1 MVTITERSLSL
12 INTNCG
18 TAFKKLLQLFLVI
31 ILVLFP
37 SCKSI
42 TELDSAFKGEVVV
55 LSSDLSVAGVISIHD
70 GPASILVYPGH
81 ILIATI
87 EGIILDYDSESLEKL
102 GEYQVGPPSPS
113 GYSEMIYSP
122 VKGSVY
128 LLGSYG
134 NILEL
139 DLPDCTVTDM
149 FSVCQMP
156 ALMVSGGPDSPY
168 IFVSDG
174 GTNEVIRIL
183 TSTNA
188 PSGSLMFNQSIRTMA
203 PLDEEN
209 MIVATGGQTKIIYE
223 LAAGYLGTLPMYP
236 EEAQGIGT
244 IWNREYTAAIF
255 SGSIGIIYFHLNADS
270 TQYIWSFEQTRPVEG
285 SSFLL
290 RCNETLHAN
299 VVSYTGEGECLLSS
313 YDHTTGNILHQVELN
328 GFPIDMEVTPAGNV
342 FVLTAFE

>member
-1 MVTITERSLSL
+1 MVAVTKGVLSF
-12 INTNCG
+12 TNMDSR
-18 TAFKKLLQLFLVI
+18 AASKKVLQLFPVI
-31 ILVLFP
+31 ILLMFP
-37 SCKSI
+37 GCKSI

-55 LSSDLSVAGVISIHD
+55 LSSDLTVAGVISIPD

-81 ILIATI
+81 ILVATI
-87 EGIILDYDSESLEKL
+87 EGIILDFDSESLEKL

-139 DLPDCTVTDM
+139 DLPECTVTDM

-156 ALMVSGGPDSPY
+156 VHMVSGGPDSPY

-183 TSTNA
+183 ASTNV
-188 PSGSLMFNQSIRTMA
+188 PSGSLDFNKSIRTMA
-203 PLDEEN
+203 PMDEDN
-209 MIVATGGQTKIIYE
+209 MFVATGGKTEIISE
-223 LAAGYLGTLPMYP
+223 LAAGYLISIPMYP
-236 EEAQGIGT
+236 EEAQGIGP

-255 SGSIGIIYFHLNADS
+255 SGNIGILHQHLNPDS
-270 TQYIWSFEQTRPVEG
+270 TEYTWSFEQTCPVEG

-290 RCNETLHAN
+290 RCNEILHAN
-299 VVSYTGEGECLLSS
+299 VVSYTGGGECLLSS
-313 YDHTTGNILHQVELN
+313 YDYTTGNIFHQVELN
-328 GFPIDMEVTPAGNV
+328 GFPIDMEVSQAGNV
-342 FVLTAFE
+342 FVLTALE

>member
-1 MVTITERSLSL
+1 MVTVTKEFLSL
-12 INTNCG
+12 THMDSR
-18 TAFKKLLQLFLVI
+18 AASKKVLQLFSVI
-31 ILVLFP
+31 ILLMVP
-37 SCKSI
+37 SCKSV

-55 LSSDLSVAGVISIHD
+55 LSSDLSVAGVITIPD

-81 ILIATI
+81 ILVATI
-87 EGIILDYDSESLEKL
+87 EGIILDFDSESMEKL

-139 DLPDCTVTDM
+139 DLPECTVTDM

-156 ALMVSGGPDSPY
+156 VRMVNGGPESPY

-183 TSTNA
+183 TSTNI
-188 PSGSLMFNQSIRTMA
+188 PSGSLMFNQSIRTMG
-203 PLDEEN
+203 PLDEDN
-209 MIVATGGQTKIIYE
+209 MIVATGGKTKIIYE
-223 LAAGYLGTLPMYP
+223 LAAGYLSTLSMYP
-236 EEAQGIGT
+236 AEAQGIGP

-255 SGSIGIIYFHLNADS
+255 SGNIGIMHYHLNRV
-270 TQYIWSFEQTRPVEG
+270 I
-285 SSFLL
+285 LL
-290 RCNETLHAN
+290 
-299 VVSYTGEGECLLSS
+299 
-313 YDHTTGNILHQVELN
+313 
-328 GFPIDMEVTPAGNV
+328 F
-342 FVLTAFE
+342 